1 MENHFQVAEGWPEAF
16 EEAILQIKEVVR
28 LERAVLVFVRDSEM
42 LNKFYDHAKASFGK
56 IHKLDSTEGER
67 KDKETIIYRSAGE
80 PKAITF
86 ATATYGRGED
96 FKYRPSVLEKGGGHA
111 IQLFLSVN
119 KADEVQI
126 RGRVARKNEP
136 GSYALILN
144 WADVRERVN
153 PTKAD
158 ELQRS
163 AASLSASQ
171 LYKRIDELRNA
182 ACSEGFAQQCTKAES
197 FRDAH
202 NQTFELLENTRKYY
216 LRRLPRRQLL
226 SMLHEV
232 ADKHCGSGSVD
243 LAFLMDCTGS
253 MASWI
258 EVAKTQLFKIVEKT
272 KAKLGV
278 KMRVAYVGCALGLQP
293 FGIEPSSFLAAF

>member
-1 MENHFQVAEGWPEAF
+1 
-16 EEAILQIKEVVR
+16 
-28 LERAVLVFVRDSEM
+28 
-42 LNKFYDHAKASFGK
+42 
-56 IHKLDSTEGER
+56 
-67 KDKETIIYRSAGE
+67 
-80 PKAITF
+80 
-86 ATATYGRGED
+86 
-96 FKYRPSVLEKGGGHA
+96 
-111 IQLFLSVN
+111 
-119 KADEVQI
+119 
-126 RGRVARKNEP
+126 
-136 GSYALILN
+136 
-144 WADVRERVN
+144 VRERVN
-153 PTKAD
+153 QTKAD
-158 ELQRS
+158 EMQRS
-163 AASLSASQ
+163 AASMSASQ

-216 LRRLPRRQLL
+216 LRKLPRRQLL
-226 SMLHEV
+226 SLLHEV
-232 ADKHCGSGSVD
+232 AEKHCGSGSVD

-258 EVAKTQLFKIVEKT
+258 EVAKTQLFKIVENT